1 MSKMNEIHIEI
12 QIRLSAGQSP
22 DHIANRLDIPIEWVL
37 AVEKDML
44 EG

>member
-1 MSKMNEIHIEI
+1 MGKIAQIHIEI
-12 QIRLSAGQSP
+12 QIRLSAGESP